1 MVDFAIG
8 LWAMPE
14 WSAGDI
20 PAVLEFVRVAEDS
33 GIDCFDAGDHLALS
47 PEGIANYPHSGGRL
61 ANADYPFFEPLVM
74 LAGIAT
80 ATRRMRLATT
90 ILLAPLRP
98 ALLLAKQAAT
108 LDVLSGGRLDLGV
121 GAGWQKE
128 EFDAVGAPWEQRFG
142 YLDEQ
147 IKVCRTLWSEAPA
160 SFHGRWVNF
169 DNLHSKP
176 FPRQPGGVPI
186 WFGVSPTERNFRRI
200 AELGDGWLPMETDPE
215 LLAKQVDAMRAAVAA
230 HGRDPMSIKVRG
242 RPPVVR
248 DADGLGDLD
257 ATLALVPAFIAAG
270 ADTIVFSPYAYCHGA
285 DDFERV
291 IKRIVAAK

>member
-8 LWAMPE
+8 LWAKPE

-20 PAVLEFVRVAEDS
+20 PAVLEFVRIAEES

-47 PEGIANYPHSGGRL
+47 PTGIANYPHAGGRIT
-61 ANADYPFFEPLVM
+61 NPDYPFFEPLIM

-80 ATRRMRLATT
+80 VTKRMRLATT

-128 EFDAVGAPWEQRFG
+128 EFDAVGAPWENRFG

-147 IKVCRTLWSEAPA
+147 IKVCRALWSKAPA
-160 SFHGRWVNF
+160 SFHGRFVNF
-169 DNLHSKP
+169 DDLHSKP

-215 LLAKQVDAMRAAVAA
+215 LLGRQIAQMRATVAA
-230 HGRDPMSIKVRG
+230 HGRDPSSIKIRG
-242 RPPVVR
+242 RPPIVR
-248 DADGLGDLD
+248 NSNGDGDLD
-257 ATLALVPAFIAAG
+257 ATLALVPAFIEAG
-270 ADTIVFSPYAYCHGA
+270 CDTIVFSPYAYCHGE
-285 DDFERV
+285 DDFARV
-291 IKRIVAAK
+291 IQRIVAAK